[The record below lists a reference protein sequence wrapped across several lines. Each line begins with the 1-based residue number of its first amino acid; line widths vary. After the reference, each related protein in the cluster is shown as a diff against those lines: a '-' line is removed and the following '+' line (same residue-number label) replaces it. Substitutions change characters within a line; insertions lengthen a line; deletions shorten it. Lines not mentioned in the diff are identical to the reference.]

1 MRQADA
7 SDRRTPIIRIATRV
21 AHDVKLHQSDR
32 TTHDAQLM
40 TLSRHSFAK
49 FRCRASWRAL
59 ADATV
64 RMKGVDAVIGDLIL

>member
-1 MRQADA
+1 
-7 SDRRTPIIRIATRV
+7 
-21 AHDVKLHQSDR
+21 
-32 TTHDAQLM
+32 M